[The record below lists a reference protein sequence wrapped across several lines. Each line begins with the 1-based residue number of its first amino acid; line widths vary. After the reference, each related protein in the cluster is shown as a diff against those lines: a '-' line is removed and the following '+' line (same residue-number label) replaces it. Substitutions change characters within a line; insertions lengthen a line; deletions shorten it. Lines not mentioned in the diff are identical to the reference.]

1 MNRTKLNE
9 VFLIDEELLKNYSNM
24 SRNVG
29 VDKVI
34 PYINLA
40 QPMYVE
46 PVLGTALMEELQMQI
61 DSGEVSEANQALLLK
76 IAPALALWTDYLAAR
91 RYSYTVTQKGIT
103 KEKSENS
110 ESLNEKE
117 LGYFIHSIREDA
129 ENATELLIKYLC
141 RCQDQY
147 PLFRPSSNCDCAKYL
162 EENTGDADPK
172 KKFMI
177 YFPFGKRSKC
187 PDCSRY

>member
-1 MNRTKLNE
+1 MNRTKLND

-40 QPMYVE
+40 QPMYLE

-61 DSGEVSEANQALLLK
+61 DSGEVSETNQALLLK

-141 RCQDQY
+141 RCRDSY
-147 PLFRPSSNCDCAKYL
+147 PLWRPDNECDCAKYVPTEGSSEAPL
-162 EENTGDADPK
+162 TTL
-172 KKFMI
+172 I
-177 YFPFGKRSKC
+177 YFPSGRISGC
-187 PDCSRY
+187 PDCSKK

>member
-1 MNRTKLNE
+1 MDRSKLNE

-61 DSGEVSEANQALLLK
+61 DSGEVS
-76 IAPALALWTDYLAAR
+76 
-91 RYSYTVTQKGIT
+91 
-103 KEKSENS
+103 
-110 ESLNEKE
+110 
-117 LGYFIHSIREDA
+117 
-129 ENATELLIKYLC
+129 
-141 RCQDQY
+141 
-147 PLFRPSSNCDCAKYL
+147 
-162 EENTGDADPK
+162 
-172 KKFMI
+172 
-177 YFPFGKRSKC
+177 
-187 PDCSRY
+187 